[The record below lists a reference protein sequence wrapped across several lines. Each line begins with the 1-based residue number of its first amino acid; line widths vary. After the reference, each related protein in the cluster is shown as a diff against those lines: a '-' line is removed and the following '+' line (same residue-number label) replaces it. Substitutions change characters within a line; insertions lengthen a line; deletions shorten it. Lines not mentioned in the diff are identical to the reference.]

1 MNLDDTANP
10 ERLFRILVTL
20 QDCGDRRTLSRLA
33 SVFGRRGLEVLDA
46 ELSPTSH
53 GTRTFS
59 ASFIASPARATT
71 LGRTFL
77 GLAHVVGTE
86 LSDAGI
92 VCESPDHLTINQ

>member
-1 MNLDDTANP
+1 MNLDETANP

-20 QDCGDRRTLSRLA
+20 QDYGDRRTLSRLA

-46 ELSPTSH
+46 ELSRTSH

-59 ASFIASPARATT
+59 ASFIASPARANT
-71 LGRTFL
+71 LARTFL
-77 GLAHVVGTE
+77 GLVHVAGTE
-86 LSDAGI
+86 LSDTGI